1 MDLRI
6 FASNVSKLRIDKMW
20 SQEDLASFLNVSR
33 QAVSKWE
40 TAQSLPDI
48 EGLLIISK
56 LFAITI
62 NDLVE
67 KPRGKGISDI
77 EEIIQIDKEISKR
90 VLNSFELMD
99 VYKAAKGVSPEVLSY
114 MSEIY
119 EIGSFLDEVKNHGPV
134 KIQEIELL
142 HKQIVQK
149 INIEVIN
156 N

>member
-6 FASNVSKLRIDKMW
+6 FASNVSKLRIEKTW

-48 EGLLIISK
+48 E
-56 LFAITI
+56 
-62 NDLVE
+62 
-67 KPRGKGISDI
+67 
-77 EEIIQIDKEISKR
+77 EIIQMDKEISKR

-99 VYKAAKGVSPEVLSY
+99 VYKAAKGVSPDVLSY